1 MAHSIKLNKQY
12 GTDSEVNLN
21 SSPNITSHTPETY
34 EISLI
39 FLKVAIVIFFI
50 ISLVVAKSYYVI
62 PHFVTIGMYIIRNK
76 CRVNRLSN

>member
-39 FLKVAIVIFFI
+39 FLKVAIVIFFYNI
-50 ISLVVAKSYYVI
+50 VGSCKIVLC
-62 PHFVTIGMYIIRNK
+62 HTTL
-76 CRVNRLSN
+76 CHNRDVHN